1 MLILEPLTNVAARDL
16 LVSIAGLGIVVLA
29 ALIGLATDD
38 NWPKV
43 LRVALA
49 FATYAVSCIVL
60 FRVAGKRLRYWIFAS
75 SAALSALVSVSL
87 NRSYGLIPAATFP
100 RTLAV
105 SAAVAALLLGG
116 VHYLGLRFWRRL
128 GP

>member
-1 MLILEPLTNVAARDL
+1 MAERDL
-16 LVSIAGLGIVVLA
+16 LVSIAGLGVVVLA
-29 ALIGLATDD
+29 ALIGLATDA

-49 FATYAVSCIVL
+49 FATYAASCLLL

-75 SAALSALVSVSL
+75 SAALSALVSVSM
-87 NRSYGLIPAATFP
+87 NRSYGLIPTATFA
-100 RTLAV
+100 RTVAI
-105 SAAVAALLLGG
+105 SAAAAALLLGG